1 MQSEKPDNDKTN
13 MIKAEFESID
23 QYIAAQPKAVQP
35 ILLQIRSTIAQ
46 AAPQATEK
54 ISYRMPTF
62 FLNGNLVHFAAFD
75 KHIGFYPTSS
85 GISAFQR
92 ELTGYKN
99 AKGSV
104 QFPIDDPTPLALIR
118 KIVKFRV
125 EENSKKIPRKK

>member
-13 MIKAEFESID
+13 MLKAEFESID

-62 FLNGNLVHFAAFD
+62 FLNGNLIHFAAFD

-85 GISAFQR
+85 GISAFQK
-92 ELTGYKN
+92 ELAGYKN
-99 AKGSV
+99 ANGSV
-104 QFPIDDPTPLALIR
+104 QFPIDDPMPLPLIR

>member
-1 MQSEKPDNDKTN
+1 MRSEKPDNGKTN

-35 ILLQIRSTIAQ
+35 ILLQIRSAIAQ

-75 KHIGFYPTSS
+75 KHIGFYPTAS
-85 GISAFQR
+85 GISAFQK
-92 ELTGYKN
+92 ELAGYKN

-104 QFPIDDPTPLALIR
+104 QFPIRDPLPLTLIR

-125 EENSKKIPRKK
+125 EENSKKIARKK